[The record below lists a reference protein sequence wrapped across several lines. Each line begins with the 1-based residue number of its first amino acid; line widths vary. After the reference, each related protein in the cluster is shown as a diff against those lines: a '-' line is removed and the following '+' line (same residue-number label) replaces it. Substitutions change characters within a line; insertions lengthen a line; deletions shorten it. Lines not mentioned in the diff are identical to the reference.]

1 MQNNNKKQ
9 QLCMLIAASFLFT
22 NLAFAQPAYA
32 NGFTDTVASYWDS
45 FTSWVSGFWSDDSS
59 SGSVAES
66 YYADESSTES
76 VAGSATDS
84 ESLVQEIES
93 NNGVLPA
100 NAHIKAKKKQSDGSW
115 RVAISYEGENNKKV
129 DIVVNLNEAGV
140 FSPLRLAEDEMQKEY
155 DALLSGNEMSSAEV
169 QEADTVM
176 HDISLLSK
184 TLKEDYGLS
193 GKTLAATAAGATALG
208 GLYLAGVGAKAKRK
222 EELEEAVEKEVATNG
237 VSRYYAPV
245 DMNTVYNSLAKMP
258 NTSSD
263 CDPAMYS
270 AVANCI
276 SSTTNLWQGESLQK
290 LASYIIT
297 TANKYNLN
305 PLVITAQ
312 LKQESGFN
320 PLAGS
325 SAGACGIAQFIP
337 STAASFGIDPW
348 DVEQAIEGQCKY
360 MSSLMSN
367 FNNDYTLALAGYNAG
382 GGAVERYGGIPPY
395 SETQHYVKNIAAMVD
410 NMADDYKNA

>member
-208 GLYLAGVGAKAKRK
+208 GLYLAGAGAKAKRK

-245 DMNTVYNSLAKMP
+245 DMNTVYSSLAKMT
-258 NTSSD
+258 NTSLA

-305 PLVITAQ
+305 PMVITAQ

>member
-1 MQNNNKKQ
+1 MKNNNKKQ

-32 NGFTDTVASYWDS
+32 NGFTDTVSSYWDS
-45 FTSWVSGFWSDDSS
+45 FTSWVSGFWSDNSS

-84 ESLVQEIES
+84 ETLVQEIES
-93 NNGVLPA
+93 NHGVLPA
-100 NAHIKAKKKQSDGSW
+100 NAHVKAKKKQSDGSW
-115 RVAISYEGENNKKV
+115 RVAISYEGENDKKV

-155 DALLSGNEMSSAEV
+155 DALLSGNEMSAAEV
-169 QEADTVM
+169 EEADTVM

-222 EELEEAVEKEVATNG
+222 EELEEAVAKEVATNG

-305 PLVITAQ
+305 PMVITAQ

-337 STAASFGIDPW
+337 STAESLGIDPW
-348 DVEQAIEGQCKY
+348 NVEQAIEGQCKY

-367 FNNDYTLALAGYNAG
+367 FGNDYTLALAGYNAG

>member
-1 MQNNNKKQ
+1 MKYKKQ

-32 NGFTDTVASYWDS
+32 NGFTDTVSSYWDS
-45 FTSWVSGFWSDDSS
+45 FTSWVSGFWSDDESS
-59 SGSVAES
+59 SPAES
-66 YYADESSTES
+66 YNADESSTES

-84 ESLVQEIES
+84 ETLVQEIES
-93 NNGVLPA
+93 NHGVLPA
-100 NAHIKAKKKQSDGSW
+100 NAHVKAKKKQSDGSW
-115 RVAISYEGENNKKV
+115 RVAISYEGDNEKKV
-129 DIVVNLNEAGV
+129 DIVVNLSEAGV
-140 FSPLRLAEDEMQKEY
+140 FSPLHLAEDDMQKEY
-155 DALLSGNEMSSAEV
+155 DDLISGNEMSASEV
-169 QEADTVM
+169 EEADTVM

-184 TLKEDYGLS
+184 TLKDDYGLS

-208 GLYLAGVGAKAKRK
+208 GLYLAGMGAKGRKK
-222 EELEEAVEKEVATNG
+222 EELEESVEKEVSSSG

-245 DMNTVYNSLAKMP
+245 DMNTVYSSLANMP
-258 NTSSD
+258 NTSSS

-297 TANKYNLN
+297 TAQKYNLN
-305 PLVITAQ
+305 PMVITAQ

-337 STAASFGIDPW
+337 STAESFGIDPW
-348 DVEQAIEGQCKY
+348 NVEQAIDGQCRY
-360 MSSLMSN
+360 MADLMNN
-367 FNNDYTLALAGYNAG
+367 FGNDYTLALAGYNAG
-382 GGAVERYGGIPPY
+382 GGAVQRYGGIPPY
-395 SETQHYVKNIAAMVD
+395 SETQHYVKNIAAVVG
-410 NMADDYKNA
+410 NMTDDYKNA